1 MEKDIIKVS
10 ADIGEKMIE
19 NGAEISRAEDTVR
32 RILAASGISG
42 AHIICTYSFIIINTD
57 NGMTARRITRNELNL
72 YEIDR
77 LNSISRE
84 LCGGK

>member
-32 RILAASGISG
+32 RILEASGISRENC
-42 AHIICTYSFIIINTD
+42 AVEKSTTTKAMNT
-57 NGMTARRITRNELNL
+57 GRQAPV
-72 YEIDR
+72 
-77 LNSISRE
+77 
-84 LCGGK
+84 C